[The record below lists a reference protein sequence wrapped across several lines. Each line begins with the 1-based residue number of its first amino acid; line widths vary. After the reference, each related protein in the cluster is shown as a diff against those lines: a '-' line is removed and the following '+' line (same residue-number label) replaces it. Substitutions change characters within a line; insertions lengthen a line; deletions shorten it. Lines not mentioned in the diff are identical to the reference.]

1 MTLSRT
7 KTGCEPRPERSTKSG
22 LLVLTAFL
30 ATSVGLI
37 AVEPLTVWG
46 ALSSLQEKIEKEK
59 HTLER
64 LKKEIRKTRKKRD
77 QSRKKHDAVLQS
89 IERLDR
95 QLHKERQEA
104 TAINREIK
112 QIDRELNRI
121 GTQLTTLQS
130 HINDQNAVIG
140 TRLRRLYM
148 EGRAGWVYPLVAA
161 DSYARFQR
169 RLMYL
174 SSLATWERHLFEE
187 YQREVAQN
195 KRLHAQ
201 REKIR
206 ESLVARKGRVD
217 KKMEVIRGIKSQ
229 KRVVLASLK
238 KTTQSHEQMLRTL
251 DQAENRKDALLKKL
265 EQRSQ
270 SAAESVKK
278 RSKNS
283 FQRGALLWPATGDL
297 VGVFGRQ
304 KHQTFDTYVEKKGI
318 EIATSE
324 GTAIWAV
331 SGGDVVY
338 ADWLRG
344 YGLVV
349 ILDHGNN
356 YFTFYA
362 HASKLLVME
371 GKTVAKGDVLGE
383 TGSSGL
389 TNRTIL
395 YFELRKGT
403 RPVNPLEWLVKR

>member
-1 MTLSRT
+1 M
-7 KTGCEPRPERSTKSG
+7 
-22 LLVLTAFL
+22 
-30 ATSVGLI
+30 SVGLI
-37 AVEPLTVWG
+37 AIQPSWVWG

-59 HTLER
+59 QTLEQ
-64 LKKEIRKTRKKRD
+64 LKQEIQKTRKQRD

-95 QLHKERQEA
+95 HLHKERREA
-104 TAINREIK
+104 AAINREIK
-112 QIDRELNRI
+112 QIDRELNKV
-121 GTQLTTLQS
+121 GAQLTKLRS
-130 HINDQNAVIG
+130 HMNDQKAVIG

-148 EGRAGWVYPLVAA
+148 EGQAGWVHPLVAA
-161 DSYARFQR
+161 DSYAQFQR

-174 SSLATWERHLFEE
+174 SSLAMWERRLFEE
-187 YQREVAQN
+187 YQREVAQSEQ
-195 KRLHAQ
+195 LHAQ
-201 REKIR
+201 QANIR
-206 ESLVARKGRVD
+206 ESLVVGKGRID
-217 KKMEVIRGIKSQ
+217 KKMGVIRGIKSQ
-229 KRVVLASLK
+229 KRVVLTSLK
-238 KTTQSHEQMLRTL
+238 KTTQSHEQMLLTL

-265 EQRSQ
+265 ERRSQ
-270 SAAESVKK
+270 IAAGRIKK
-278 RSKNS
+278 RTPDS
-283 FQRGALLWPATGDL
+283 FQRGALLWPAAGDL
-297 VGVFGRQ
+297 VGFFGRQ
-304 KHQTFDTYVEKKGI
+304 KHQTFDTYVQKKGI

-362 HASKLLVME
+362 HASKLLVKE
-371 GKTVAKGDVLGE
+371 GEAVAKGAVLGE

-403 RPVNPLEWLVKR
+403 KPVNPLGWLVKR